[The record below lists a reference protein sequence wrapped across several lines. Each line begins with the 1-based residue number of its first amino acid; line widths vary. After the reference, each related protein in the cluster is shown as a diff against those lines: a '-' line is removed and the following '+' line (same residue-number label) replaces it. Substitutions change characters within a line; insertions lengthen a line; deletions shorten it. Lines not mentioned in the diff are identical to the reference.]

1 MRPAFA
7 MIVCTGR
14 DGPGDL
20 QGRSMMNRRTVL
32 EATLLGTAFA
42 AAASV
47 ASPPV
52 AAAQQMARSP
62 FVTARDGTKLFVQDW
77 GVGRVVLLLSA
88 WTFDASIWGSHI
100 AALNA
105 NGFRCIAPD
114 RRGHGRSE
122 MPSTG
127 YDLDT
132 LTDDVAA
139 VIEQRDLRDVTLVG
153 FSMGTT
159 EAVNYLA
166 RYGSQRIARL
176 LLIAPTTPFL
186 VRTEDNPDAVP
197 KAMIDADNA
206 AIARDFAK
214 WIAANEAP
222 FFTSETPEIT
232 RTWIRQMMLSV
243 PLPVALACRKT
254 IAFADL
260 RKAAA
265 GIDRPTLIVH
275 GEKDASAP
283 LALTGARTATLIKGS
298 KLTVY
303 EGAPHPLPLT
313 HSERLLADML
323 AFMSA

>member
-1 MRPAFA
+1 
-7 MIVCTGR
+7 
-14 DGPGDL
+14 
-20 QGRSMMNRRTVL
+20 MNRRTVL

-42 AAASV
+42 AASAAS
-47 ASPPV
+47 AP
-52 AAAQQMARSP
+52 AAQPTARSP
-62 FVTARDGTKLFVQDW
+62 YVTARDGTKLFVQDW
-77 GVGRVVLLLSA
+77 GTGQPVLLLSA
-88 WTFDASIWGSHI
+88 WTFDASTWGSQI

-105 NGFRCIAPD
+105 KGFRCVAPD

-122 MPSTG
+122 MPSMG

-139 VIEQRDLRDVTLVG
+139 VIEARDLRDVTLVG

-159 EAVNYLA
+159 EAVSYLG
-166 RYGSQRIARL
+166 RYGSDRIARL
-176 LLIAPTTPFL
+176 VLVAPTTPYL
-186 VRTEDNPDAVP
+186 VKTEDNPDAVP
-197 KAMIDADNA
+197 RAMIEADHA
-206 AIARDFAK
+206 TIARDFAK

-222 FFTSETPEIT
+222 FFTTETPEIT
-232 RTWIRQMMLSV
+232 RAWIREMMLSV
-243 PLPVALACRKT
+243 PLPVAMACRKT

-275 GEKDASAP
+275 GDRDASAP
-283 LALTGARTATLIKGS
+283 LPLTGAKTAKLIKGS

-313 HSERLLADML
+313 HSERLIADML

>member
-1 MRPAFA
+1 
-7 MIVCTGR
+7 
-14 DGPGDL
+14 
-20 QGRSMMNRRTVL
+20 MNRRNVL
-32 EATLLGTAFA
+32 EASLLGTAL

-47 ASPPV
+47 AGAP
-52 AAAQQMARSP
+52 AAAAGQAVKP
-62 FVTARDGTKLFVQDW
+62 TFVSAKDGTRLFVEDW
-77 GVGRVVLLLSA
+77 GSGQPVLLLSA

-105 NGFRCIAPD
+105 KGFRCIAPD

-139 VIEQRDLRDVTLVG
+139 VIEARDLRDVTLVG
-153 FSMGTT
+153 FSMGTA

-166 RYGSQRIARL
+166 RHGSERIARL
-176 LLIAPTTPFL
+176 VLVAPTTPFL
-186 VRTEDNPDAVP
+186 LRTEDNPDGVP
-197 KAMIDADNA
+197 KAMIEADNA
-206 AIARDFAK
+206 AMARDFAK

-222 FFTSETPEIT
+222 FFTAETPEIT
-232 RTWIRQMMLSV
+232 RAWIRAMMLSV

-260 RKAAA
+260 RMAAA
-265 GIDRPTLIVH
+265 GINRPTLIVH
-275 GEKDASAP
+275 GDKDASAP
-283 LALTGARTATLIKGS
+283 LPLTGAKTARLIKGS
-298 KLTVY
+298 KLSVY

-313 HSERLLADML
+313 HGERLLADML

>member
-1 MRPAFA
+1 
-7 MIVCTGR
+7 
-14 DGPGDL
+14 
-20 QGRSMMNRRTVL
+20 MNRRTVL
-32 EATLLGTAFA
+32 EAALLGTAFA
-42 AAASV
+42 AASGAS
-47 ASPPV
+47 APM
-52 AAAQQMARSP
+52 AAARQTERP
-62 FVTARDGTKLFVQDW
+62 PYVTAGDGTKLFVQDW
-77 GVGRVVLLLSA
+77 GSGPPVLLLSA
-88 WTFDASIWGSHI
+88 WTFDASIWGSSI
-100 AALNA
+100 VALNA
-105 NGFRCIAPD
+105 KGFRCVAPD
-114 RRGHGRSE
+114 RRGHGRSD

-153 FSMGTT
+153 FSMGTA
-159 EAVNYLA
+159 EAVSYLG
-166 RYGSQRIARL
+166 RYGSDRIARL
-176 LLIAPTTPFL
+176 VLVAPTTPFL

-197 KAMIDADNA
+197 RAMIEADNA

-222 FFTSETPEIT
+222 FFTSETPEVT
-232 RTWIRQMMLSV
+232 RAWIREMMLSV

-260 RKAAA
+260 RQAAA
-265 GIDRPTLIVH
+265 KIDRPTLILH
-275 GEKDASAP
+275 GDKDASAP
-283 LALTGARTATLIKGS
+283 LPLTGAKTAKLIKGS

-313 HSERLLADML
+313 HGERLLADML